1 MDIAFKCPSC
11 HQELEVDVG
20 AAGQQIA
27 CPACGKP
34 MTIPQADANN
44 LKVGIAAH
52 SSAAAKEEKHF
63 SVPVTENPVQPLIKK
78 ALPSLEA
85 AANGNLWFDPVEL
98 RHALDVFEALYL
110 DHILLE
116 ESIAYPQARQRLAGL
131 DTVGMGREMARRRVL
146 RQAEALARAD

>member
-1 MDIAFKCPSC
+1 M
-11 HQELEVDVG
+11 
-20 AAGQQIA
+20 
-27 CPACGKP
+27 
-34 MTIPQADANN
+34 
-44 LKVGIAAH
+44 
-52 SSAAAKEEKHF
+52 
-63 SVPVTENPVQPLIKK
+63 
-78 ALPSLEA
+78 
-85 AANGNLWFDPVEL
+85 EL